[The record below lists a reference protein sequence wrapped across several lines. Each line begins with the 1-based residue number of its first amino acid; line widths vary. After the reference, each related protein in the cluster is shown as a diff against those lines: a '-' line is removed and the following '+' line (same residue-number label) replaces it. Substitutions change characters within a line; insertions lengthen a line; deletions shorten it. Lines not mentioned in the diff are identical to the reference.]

1 VRSPLAPCTCR
12 QLHCGYKFAVN
23 YDDFQ
28 VAVIELASAGTRL
41 TLANVVA
48 ELGVAPRRAEPWLD
62 QMAREGRLDVVVDES
77 EGAVV
82 YRVRGLSPRARKR
95 STADGAS
102 VAALGSLDLVR
113 IGQSLGLARRPR
125 SGLGGRDV
133 RIGAL
138 LGGLFPGFGLIYAA
152 PWPVVVVGTLVVWLG
167 FKLLAAVSLFFF
179 GIPFLVAAAAVS
191 ALLGAL
197 YAHRFNQEGRRARL
211 LTSDDEPRLL
221 R

>member
-1 VRSPLAPCTCR
+1 M
-12 QLHCGYKFAVN
+12 N

-48 ELGVAPRRAEPWLD
+48 ELRIAPRRAEPWLD
-62 QMAREGRLDVVVDES
+62 QMARDGRLDVIVDELD
-77 EGAVV
+77 GAVV

-95 STADGAS
+95 SDGTT
-102 VAALGSLDLVR
+102 VAGLGALDLVR
-113 IGQSLGLARRPR
+113 VGQSLGLARRPR
-125 SGLGGRDV
+125 AGLGGRDV
-133 RIGAL
+133 RVGAV

-152 PWPVVVVGTLVVWLG
+152 PWPVVLLGTLVVWLG
-167 FKLLAAVSLFFF
+167 FKVLAAVSLFFF
-179 GIPFLVAAAAVS
+179 AIPFLVAAAAVS
-191 ALLGAL
+191 AVLGAL

-211 LTSDDEPRLL
+211 LANDDEPRLL